1 MMIGRPFSMRKASTS
16 EIGYYDRTFGPS
28 PPAYQL
34 RTCAAFIAGRAFGD
48 GERKVRARCAVLRPP
63 RRNSCG
69 AEGDGVALHTPDH
82 LDLRQRLKCKS
93 CRWKDRADVS
103 IEWVG

>member
-1 MMIGRPFSMRKASTS
+1 MMIGRPISMRKASTS

-34 RTCAAFIAGRAFGD
+34 RTCLAFIAGRAFGD

-63 RRNSCG
+63 CG
-69 AEGDGVALHTPDH
+69 AEGDDRRRTALHAGSRP
-82 LDLRQRLKCKS
+82 QVPGVPVE
-93 CRWKDRADVS
+93 RAGRREREVA
-103 IEWVG
+103 